1 MTRAGV
7 SHGDG
12 DSDVKRDGR
21 CRPHRRRLA
30 RVGTQC
36 VALAW
41 CRRSAGVPLPISL
54 AVVSWLATKSGTSP
68 HERRF
73 FRTVLKADTMA
84 ERALQVVASAVTGWC
99 HRYSVAG
106 ARPVQ
111 GETGTSI
118 DGRLKYRVQV
128 GGVLAHGGTPPN
140 GGRGQWCYRSGKNQ
154 PSLIGVTRATERA
167 LAPPLAGRASEPS
180 WSVPIRGAESAFCGR
195 SAMI

>member
-12 DSDVKRDGR
+12 HSDVKRDGR

-36 VALAW
+36 VAFAW

-54 AVVSWLATKSGTSP
+54 AVVSWLAKKSGTSP

-99 HRYSVAG
+99 HRCSVAG
-106 ARPVQ
+106 ARPEQ
-111 GETGTSI
+111 GETGTSM

-128 GGVLAHGGTPPN
+128 GGVLAHGGTPSQRRPWPMVLPI
-140 GGRGQWCYRSGKNQ
+140 GQKPAIADRGNPGD
-154 PSLIGVTRATERA
+154 RANRDT
-167 LAPPLAGRASEPS
+167 PPGRA
-180 WSVPIRGAESAFCGR
+180 GF
-195 SAMI
+195 